1 MNYFLKVIVKTGDK
15 LRVLGEIIIDYS
27 YEQGQQLQ
35 KMEKK
40 MVKCILE
47 RNKRGNINT
56 GIKKSNNTT
65 SSNDEGSEIVYFF
78 EETKGKFSPIARL
91 ENISGVHR
99 LEDLVK
105 KFRFPIT
112 VQLVYGK
119 TQFLEKNQ
127 NKTH

>member
-1 MNYFLKVIVKTGDK
+1 MVKTGDK
-15 LRVLGEIIIDYS
+15 LRILGEVTLDYS
-27 YEQGQQLQ
+27 YDQNQQQQ
-35 KMEKK
+35 KIEKK
-40 MVKCILE
+40 MIKCTLE
-47 RNKRGNINT
+47 RNKRINT
-56 GIKKSNNTT
+56 ATKKGQN
-65 SSNDEGSEIVYFF
+65 SSNYANGTEDASEVVYFF

-119 TQFLEKNQ
+119 LVVIILKANH
-127 NKTH
+127 N

>member
-1 MNYFLKVIVKTGDK
+1 MKTGDK

-27 YEQGQQLQ
+27 YDQSQQFQ

-40 MVKCILE
+40 MVKCSIE
-47 RNKRGNINT
+47 RNKRVPTIN
-56 GIKKSNNTT
+56 IKKLSNTT
-65 SSNDEGSEIVYFF
+65 SNANEEGSEIVYFF

-112 VQLVYGK
+112 VQLVYGNIIYLLK
-119 TQFLEKNQ
+119 L
-127 NKTH
+127 

>member
-1 MNYFLKVIVKTGDK
+1 MKTGDK
-15 LRVLGEIIIDYS
+15 LRVVGEIIIDYS
-27 YEQGQQLQ
+27 YEQTGHQFQ

-40 MVKCILE
+40 MIKCLLE
-47 RNKRGNINT
+47 RNKKNNNATPPTPVKKTPATTTTTTNT
-56 GIKKSNNTT
+56 SGGGGET
-65 SSNDEGSEIVYFF
+65 DEVVYFF

-119 TQFLEKNQ
+119 IDSRL
-127 NKTH
+127 

>member
-1 MNYFLKVIVKTGDK
+1 MKTGDK

-27 YEQGQQLQ
+27 FDQGQQFQ

-40 MVKCILE
+40 MVKCAIE
-47 RNKRGNINT
+47 RNKKSTSTTANT
-56 GIKKSNNTT
+56 KKSNNSTLNSTT
-65 SSNDEGSEIVYFF
+65 TNSVTHNEENNDVVYFF

-112 VQLVYGK
+112 VQLVYG
-119 TQFLEKNQ
+119 T
-127 NKTH
+127 

>member
-1 MNYFLKVIVKTGDK
+1 
-15 LRVLGEIIIDYS
+15 
-27 YEQGQQLQ
+27 
-35 KMEKK
+35 

-47 RNKRGNINT
+47 RNKRGNTNT
-56 GIKKSNNTT
+56 GLKKSNNTT

-119 TQFLEKNQ
+119 ICLIF
-127 NKTH
+127 